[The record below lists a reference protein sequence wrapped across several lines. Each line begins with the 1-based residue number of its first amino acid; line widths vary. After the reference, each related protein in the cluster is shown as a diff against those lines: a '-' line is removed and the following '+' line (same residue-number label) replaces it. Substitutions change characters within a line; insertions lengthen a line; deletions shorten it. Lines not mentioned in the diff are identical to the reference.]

1 MTAGIARPAEEVLR
15 LEVRTLTCVECG
27 AEFEFSAEEQQH
39 FEARGFTPPKRCRPC
54 RAEKRRRQPDR
65 AAPRTAPAA
74 PPAAPEKPR
83 GPMNATTCTVCGAA
97 TEVPFVPDGV
107 RPVYCLPCLK
117 QRTR

>member
-1 MTAGIARPAEEVLR
+1 LDARS
-15 LEVRTLTCVECG
+15 LTCVECG

-39 FEARGFTPPKRCRPC
+39 FETRGFTPPKRCRPC

-65 AAPRTAPAA
+65 PAPRAAASRPA
-74 PPAAPEKPR
+74 PPSHDKPR
-83 GPMNATTCTVCGAA
+83 GPLNPTTCTVCGAA
-97 TEVPFVPDGV
+97 TEVPFLPDGV